1 MLRTLFTIIVL
12 WCCLLLGAQTRQN
25 NPWQEIDTLL
35 AHGHYATAYEKSGEL
50 YETSKRK
57 GHSHDMLKAVYKQ
70 QVAAAAYQEDYVRHG
85 IDAYNALIPQ
95 LQGADKSMAHLLFA
109 ALTEDKRSHYEAALA
124 ESEALKAV
132 RVEDYDLLVEGDTL
146 GLRLRPTLYD
156 VVVHALIDDLYLN
169 TNKERLALMD
179 HHRQLFGTAEEFAQL
194 ALPDDTASYP
204 LWQLRQLQALT
215 RHHQRTPDAAVRAHI
230 DHKRTERMRSF
241 ARTTALEEEYA
252 SGLERIAESYHD
264 SPTEQAL
271 FLYLLAEHYA
281 PKINTYTDSS
291 KVRKE
296 VDKAFHMESYIQRI
310 HQIAPDSEWDIM
322 AQALHKQVTHPY
334 LSLQDHTTLLPGQE
348 QRIMLTLRNTSHIAY
363 RIVPRYAGEHSENFN
378 YKEVIGRRSVGN
390 PYYLVEVDLPNAYI
404 YKSISLPLP
413 SLTPGDYFVIAT
425 NNGQSPDT
433 KRSSITAIS
442 VTNLKMSM
450 MPNEGIE
457 YIGMVLDAA
466 TGKAVTECELTL
478 MENSGMD
485 TRFIASYLPDE
496 KGYFTVPMPEGRYRN
511 LYLRAS
517 HGGSYTT
524 YTFRYSDFSGHRYW
538 NNEEDTSTL
547 FTFLPDRYTYE
558 PGDTVQLGIIAYAH
572 SEEASSVK
580 SRLPIKVTLT
590 DTRRK
595 ELASLQGITDE
606 WGCYNGKF
614 ALPKDVTPGRFRLQ
628 VTDTTTQRTMFH
640 FINVEAFK
648 APTFTAKIEQPI
660 TTVRFGDSLTL
671 RGTATTYTGMPVT
684 KAKVRY
690 EVSASNMG
698 LFGYQQANGALGYTA
713 SDTIYSDEK
722 GHFDIPFKAGYLI
735 LPHENATCSY
745 LIKAY
750 ITDSSGETQSA
761 QTCIIVGHRT
771 KHANLSKR
779 SGTLLHG
786 DSIGYSLRT
795 LNGNRIAE
803 KVTLRLSKLSVP
815 QHTGIRTSEES
826 DWEQWPEECLFAER
840 SEHTV
845 ADSDSHIHL
854 TDDMPCG
861 TYRLTI
867 TYTDG
872 EKQHSEHC
880 HFELWREGKGTV
892 STHVLYTTA
901 RNSRDVATGDTAV
914 VYVGTRHSDVYTHYY
929 ITVEGCVVDKG
940 SLCLTDETTALR
952 IPIKEEW
959 RNMAFVNFVS
969 VKDNIKRISRE
980 VFFIE
985 DKARQLD
992 VHLSTWDKPLE
1003 PGSMEQCTISV
1014 KDYWGNPVQ
1023 AALSLSIYD
1032 AALDTYGRNY
1042 WDIALATQKGG
1053 GLLRFDETSQSAWTN
1068 NTHVHLPRPTEPRY
1082 YQLPVSLVEEAI
1094 FYSLAAPA
1102 TTRGQAKS
1110 RAGLDG
1116 VSLSETVPMVNDSES
1131 STSFENSEN
1140 ATPNLRQNLRH
1151 TALFL
1156 PVVRTDAQGQ
1166 ATFRFTAPDLL
1177 TRWHVKGI
1185 AHTKDLKHGRVESSF
1200 VTRKTLMVQ
1209 PNAPRFLYEGDECH
1223 LAVKVTNSSDT
1234 TLTADVHLEWLNAG
1248 QALATEE
1255 RSVTLAPNSNQVVSF
1270 PLIVPEGIATLTY
1283 RIAAHSTRYSDGEQ
1297 ASIAILPRRTRVT
1310 ETMALYINGK
1320 EKREFTFDA
1329 LAKSHSATLQHHSLT
1344 LELTANPLW
1353 YALQALP
1360 PLCNPSRPNPSSE
1373 QLFHRYYGVSIAQH
1387 IAQHLPEVIA
1397 DSTLAPFY
1405 NPHSLNSL
1413 QSDLLGKLSAAQ
1425 STQGGWPWIEGFAPD
1440 RYTTLLILK
1449 GIGEMETM
1457 GCTAIAT
1464 NDTLYT
1470 MVKRGLAYLDHTYHE
1485 QYEQMRHKP
1494 KQLNSYALYYLYVRS
1509 MFPELPFG
1517 DIPTTAYHHYRQL
1530 LFKGKA
1536 TQGTLMQKALKML
1549 TLIRLG
1555 EHDQAGRIAEVVNQ
1569 SSLNSDEMGTYWRDN
1584 RYAYSWDSNPI
1595 ATQALLIEAFV
1606 RLGQPSEIIGRMQ
1619 QWLLKQKQTTH
1630 WDNTIATAQA
1640 VHALISPS
1648 GQSSLSG
1655 SNAIKVKVGN
1665 RGLNL
1670 TEGAVDAV
1678 QKESL
1683 GLIQKQWTSDEIGPA
1698 LAKVS
1703 LEKYTDSPSWG
1714 SMTWQYDEDAD
1725 KVKASGTGFTL
1736 TATYYKVEYT
1746 DQGEVLRRINAAT
1759 PLAIGDRVRT
1769 RLSFTADRAMD
1780 YVELHIHR
1788 PAALEPVST
1797 RSGYTYA
1804 NGLAY
1809 YHSVENT
1816 RTTCYLYRIEK
1827 GSYTIDT
1834 DSWVSHTGNYACG
1847 LSTIQCMYAPTFMA
1861 TAMPTSL
1868 ILDHP

>member
-1 MLRTLFTIIVL
+1 MKHLLTLALLCTTLFTRAAIRPDA
-12 WCCLLLGAQTRQN
+12 WN
-25 NPWQEIDTLL
+25 NIDTLL
-35 AHGHYATAYEKSGEL
+35 AQGHYATAYDACAHLIKKARR
-50 YETSKRK
+50 TRD
-57 GHSHDMLKAVYKQ
+57 SHALLVATYKQ
-70 QVAAAAYQEDYVRHG
+70 RTAAEAYQENATEG
-85 IDAYNALIPQ
+85 TIEAYRQ
-95 LQGADKSMAHLLFA
+95 LLPHLKGADKAIAHLLIA
-109 ALTEDKRSHYEAALA
+109 PMTSDRRPHYEAALA
-124 ESEALKAV
+124 ESQALKAIPA
-132 RVEDYDLLVEGDTL
+132 DAYDLLVEGDTL

-169 TNKERLALMD
+169 TNKERLALMG
-179 HHRQLFGTAEEFAQL
+179 HHPQLFGTAEEFAQL
-194 ALPDDTASYP
+194 TLPDDTASYP

-264 SPTEQAL
+264 SPAEQAL

-281 PKINTYTDSS
+281 PEINTYTDSS
-291 KVRKE
+291 KVRQE
-296 VDKAFHMESYIQRI
+296 VDKAFRMESYIQRI

-348 QRIMLTLRNTSHIAY
+348 QGIMLTLRNTSHIAY

-378 YKEVIGRRSVGN
+378 YKEVIGRRSVGK
-390 PYYLVEVDLPNAYI
+390 PYHRVDADLPNAYI
-404 YKSISLPLP
+404 YKNISLPLP
-413 SLTPGDYFVIAT
+413 PLTPGDYFVIAT
-425 NNGQSPDT
+425 NDGQSPET
-433 KRSSITAIS
+433 KRTSITAIS

-450 MPNEGIE
+450 ISNEGIE

-466 TGKAVTECELTL
+466 TGKAVPDCELTL

-496 KGYFTVPMPEGRYRN
+496 RGYFTVPLPEGRYRN

-524 YTFRYSDFSGHRYW
+524 YTFRYNDFSEHRYW
-538 NNEEDTSTL
+538 NNEEDASTL

-558 PGDTVQLGIIAYAH
+558 PGDTVLFGIIAYAH

-580 SRLPIKVTLT
+580 SRLPIKVTLA

-640 FINVEAFK
+640 VINVEAFK

-684 KAKVRY
+684 NAKVRY
-690 EVSASNMG
+690 EVSVSNMG

-761 QTCIIVGHRT
+761 QTNIIVGHRT
-771 KHANLSKR
+771 KHVNLSKR

-786 DSIGYSLRT
+786 DSIGYSFRT
-795 LNGNRIAE
+795 LNGKRIAE
-803 KVTLRLSKLSVP
+803 KVTLRLSRLSVP

-826 DWEQWPEECLFAER
+826 DWEQWPEESLFAER
-840 SEHTV
+840 SEHTL
-845 ADSDSHIHL
+845 ADTDSYIHL
-854 TDDMPCG
+854 TGDMPCG

-929 ITVEGCVVDKG
+929 IMVEGRVVDKG
-940 SLCLTDETTALR
+940 TLCLTDETTVLR
-952 IPIKEEW
+952 IPIREEW

-969 VKDNIKRISRE
+969 VKDNVKRISRE
-980 VFFIE
+980 TFFIE

-992 VHLSTWDKPLE
+992 VHLSTWHKPLE
-1003 PGSMEQCTISV
+1003 PGSTEQCTISV

-1023 AALSLSIYD
+1023 AALTLSIYD
-1032 AALDTYGRNY
+1032 AALDTYGANH
-1042 WDIALATQKGG
+1042 WDIALAPQKGG

-1110 RAGLDG
+1110 RADLDG
-1116 VSLSETVPMVNDSES
+1116 VSLSETVPITNES
-1131 STSFENSEN
+1131 ASSVSNEYTEN
-1140 ATPNLRQNLRH
+1140 ATPYLRQNLHH

-1234 TLTADVHLEWLNAG
+1234 TLTADVHLEWLNAD
-1248 QALATEE
+1248 QPLATEE
-1255 RSVTLAPNSNQVVSF
+1255 RSVTLAPNSSQVISF
-1270 PLIVPEGIATLTY
+1270 PLTVPEGIATLTY
-1283 RIAAHSTRYSDGEQ
+1283 RITAHSTRHSDGEQ
-1297 ASIAILPRRTRVT
+1297 SSIAILPRRTRVT

-1320 EKREFTFDA
+1320 EKREFTFA
-1329 LAKSHSATLQHHSLT
+1329 SLHGNRSATLEHHRLT
-1344 LELTANPLW
+1344 LDLVSNPLW
-1353 YALQALP
+1353 YAIEALP
-1360 PLCNPSRPNPSSE
+1360 PLSREQNPTCE
-1373 QLFHRYYGVSIAQH
+1373 QLFHRYYATTLALQLLQRYPTIGEQPA
-1387 IAQHLPEVIA
+1387 
-1397 DSTLAPFY
+1397 LAPFY
-1405 NPHSLNSL
+1405 QADSLSHL
-1413 QSDLLGKLSAAQ
+1413 QQQLHAKLLAARHPD
-1425 STQGGWPWIEGFAPD
+1425 GGWAWMEGFPAD
-1440 RYTTLLILK
+1440 RYTTLLIIK
-1449 GIGEMETM
+1449 GLGELEAM
-1457 GCTAIAT
+1457 GCLSVAQDDA
-1464 NDTLYT
+1464 LYEA
-1470 MVKRGLAYLDHTYHE
+1470 VKLGLAHLDRSYHE
-1485 QYEQMRHKP
+1485 HFEQLSHKP
-1494 KQLNSYALYYLYVRS
+1494 RTLNSYALYYLYARS
-1509 MFPELPFG
+1509 LFPELPVAAA
-1517 DIPTTAYHHYRQL
+1517 PATAYEHYRTL
-1530 LFKGKA
+1530 LLKSKA
-1536 TQGTLMQKALKML
+1536 KEGTLLHKALKML
-1549 TLIRLG
+1549 TLQRMG
-1555 EHDQAGRIAEVVNQ
+1555 QHDLARKVAKATDE
-1569 SSLNSDEMGTYWRDN
+1569 SALESDEMGIYWRDN
-1584 RYAYSWDSNPI
+1584 RYAYSWDANPI
-1595 ATQALLIEAFV
+1595 ATQALLIEAYA
-1606 RLGQPSEIIGRMQ
+1606 RLQQPAGRIARMQ

-1630 WDNTIATAQA
+1630 WESSIATAQA
-1640 VHALISPS
+1640 VHALLTAPTGTPATALAPTPVSLHVGGKELHTQP
-1648 GQSSLSG
+1648 QSH
-1655 SNAIKVKVGN
+1655 
-1665 RGLNL
+1665 
-1670 TEGAVDAV
+1670 
-1678 QKESL
+1678 L
-1683 GLIQKQWTSDEIGPA
+1683 GLIRHEWAPEEIRPA

-1703 LEKYTDSPSWG
+1703 IQSSGDTPTWG
-1714 SMTWQYDEDAD
+1714 ALTWQYYEEAP
-1725 KVKASGTGFTL
+1725 KVSSSGTGLTL
-1736 TATYYKVEYT
+1736 TVEHYKVEHSA
-1746 DQGEVLRRINAAT
+1746 QGETLVPITPGT
-1759 PLAIGDRVRT
+1759 PLAKGDRVRT
-1769 RLSFTADRAMD
+1769 RIHFTADRAMD
-1780 YVELHIHR
+1780 YVELHLPR

-1797 RSGYTYA
+1797 RSGYIHA
-1804 NGLAY
+1804 RGLAHY
-1809 YHSVENT
+1809 RSITNT
-1816 RTTCYLYRIEK
+1816 RTSCYLYRVDK
-1827 GSYTIDT
+1827 GSYQLDF
-1834 DSWVSHTGNYACG
+1834 DAWVSLSGHFTSAP
-1847 LSTIQCMYAPTFMA
+1847 STIQCMYAPAFIA
-1861 TAMPTSL
+1861 TAASTPL
-1868 ILDHP
+1868 QVE